1 MEQTAVCFI
10 GVMVTRLPPKEKIV
24 GSSPI
29 WNGCFFNFSC
39 NIEDQQAVFYVP
51 FLE

>member
-1 MEQTAVCFI
+1 MLNATTNCFI

-29 WNGCFFNFSC
+29 WNDSSLVF
-39 NIEDQQAVFYVP
+39 AVEVGDRMVMVK
-51 FLE
+51 LS